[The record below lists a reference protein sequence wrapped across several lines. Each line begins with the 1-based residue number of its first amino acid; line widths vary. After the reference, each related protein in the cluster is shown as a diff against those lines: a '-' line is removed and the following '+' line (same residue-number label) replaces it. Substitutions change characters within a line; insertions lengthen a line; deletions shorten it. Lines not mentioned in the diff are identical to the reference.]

1 MVTVSANV
9 WNCAAISA
17 GNSRDAGVRV
27 RSSDDR
33 VAMTDLGTARQ
44 RSPITLLLVLLTL
57 AAGCDMT
64 TLTAHSSAGLF
75 RRASVAF
82 DEQADYELA
91 RQAAPAFILQFEG
104 VLRVVP
110 DDEDL
115 LFTACKSWS
124 SYAFGF
130 IEDEMQAAEARGDLE
145 DAERLRRRARRM
157 YLRARDL
164 GLRLLEQMAP
174 GAQAATRAG
183 PDSLGRFV
191 EREFDDTDDA
201 PALFWTGYAWG
212 VAIDISRDDP
222 ALVADL
228 ELARV
233 LVERSVKLD
242 EAYQHAAGHTF
253 LGYDNSILS
262 PALGGDP
269 EGGKQH
275 FERALTLTGRKAL
288 MVQLNY
294 ARSYAAQTQRRDLF
308 VSLLNEVVS
317 APEDDAD
324 PNRLANEVAR
334 RRAQRLLA
342 HLDDL
347 FPPAIAP
354 EEPVASQRS
363 RRPAP

>member
-1 MVTVSANV
+1 MLKKSAGV
-9 WNCAAISA
+9 WNGA
-17 GNSRDAGVRV
+17 G
-27 RSSDDR
+27 RSSNGS
-33 VAMTDLGTARQ
+33 T
-44 RSPITLLLVLLTL
+44 PLLVVLLML
-57 AAGCDMT
+57 VAGCDMT

-82 DEQADYELA
+82 DEQSDYELA

-115 LFTACKSWS
+115 LFTASKSWS
-124 SYAFGF
+124 GYAFGF

-145 DAERLRRRARRM
+145 EAERLRVRARRM

-164 GLRLLEQMAP
+164 GLRLLEQMAS
-174 GAQAATRAG
+174 GTQAAARAG
-183 PDSLGRFV
+183 SDNLEKFV
-191 EREFDDTDDA
+191 QREFDDAADA

-212 VAIDISRDDP
+212 AAIDISRDDP
-222 ALVADL
+222 TLVADL

-233 LVERSVKLD
+233 LVARSVGLD
-242 EAYQHAAGHTF
+242 ESYEHAAGHTF
-253 LGYDNSILS
+253 LGYDNAILS
-262 PALGGDP
+262 PAIGGDP
-269 EGGKQH
+269 EGGKRH

-317 APEDDAD
+317 APDEQTD

-334 RRAQRLLA
+334 RRAQRLLT
-342 HLDDL
+342 HTDDL
-347 FPPAIAP
+347 FPPALAP
-354 EEPVASQRS
+354 EEPVAREPDRHPSF
-363 RRPAP
+363 

>member
-1 MVTVSANV
+1 MLAN
-9 WNCAAISA
+9 ST
-17 GNSRDAGVRV
+17 SRHA
-27 RSSDDR
+27 
-33 VAMTDLGTARQ
+33 
-44 RSPITLLLVLLTL
+44 SPPHRFDPSLLVVLLIL
-57 AAGCDMT
+57 VAGCDMT

-82 DEQADYELA
+82 DEQSDYELA
-91 RQAAPAFILQFEG
+91 RQAAPAFLLQFEG

-110 DDEDL
+110 EDEDL

-124 SYAFGF
+124 GYAFGF
-130 IEDEMQAAEARGDLE
+130 IEDEMETADARGDLE
-145 DAERLRRRARRM
+145 AAERLRMRARRM

-164 GLRLLEQMAP
+164 GLRLLEQRAS

-183 PDSLGRFV
+183 SDSLGRFV
-191 EREFDDTDDA
+191 QSELDDAADA

-212 VAIDISRDDP
+212 AAIDISRDDP
-222 ALVADL
+222 ALVADR

-233 LVERSVKLD
+233 LVQRSVELD
-242 EAYQHAAGHTF
+242 EAYEHAAGHTF
-253 LGYDNSILS
+253 LGYDNSI
-262 PALGGDP
+262 PAIGGDP
-269 EGGKQH
+269 EGGKRH

-317 APEDDAD
+317 APDEDVD

-342 HLDDL
+342 RLEDM
-347 FPPAIAP
+347 FPPPAAP
-354 EEPVASQRS
+354 AAPAEPVASLPGLRHPSTAVARHSERSDQR
-363 RRPAP
+363 